1 MQFKEVIGQEKI
13 ISQLVQMHKN
23 GRVPH
28 ALMFLGNE
36 GSGNLALALAFAQYH
51 ICEDKKDDESCGVCH
66 NCRKAQKMVHPDVH
80 FSFPVI
86 GKAVSNDFVGLWR
99 NAVLENPY
107 ISYSQWIASLDTEG
121 NKQGNISKDECDSI
135 IKKLSLKT
143 FEGKK
148 KVLIIWLPEY
158 LGKEGNRLLKIIEE
172 PPENTMIILVAENQ
186 DAILQTILSRC
197 QILKIPGIDD
207 EAVVKALEQREQVD
221 SEKATATALMAAGNY
236 NAALEY
242 LHTATSEIPKLFVDW
257 LRKCYVGNPLELVKS
272 AENLATLG
280 KENQKFFL
288 KYGLHFLR
296 ELLLVKFSSGGHSRL
311 LAEELTIANK
321 LTNVIDLE
329 QLEDISEIL
338 SDCHYDL
345 ERNAYSKLLF
355 LDAGI
360 SIHRIL
366 KKKVAVSG
374 T

>member
-13 ISQLVQMHKN
+13 KRQLVQMHEN

-36 GSGNLALALAFAQYH
+36 GNGNLALALAFAQYH
-51 ICEDKKDDESCGVCH
+51 LCEDKQGDESCGICH
-66 NCRKAQKMVHPDVH
+66 NCRKAKKLVHPDIH

-86 GKAVSNDFVGLWR
+86 GSKAISNDFVKEWR
-99 NAVLENPY
+99 ELVLENPY
-107 ISYSQWIASLDTEG
+107 VNYNQWIFSIDSDG
-121 NKQGNISKDECDSI
+121 NKQGNITKDECDSI

-172 PPENTMIILVAENQ
+172 PPEDTMIILVAENQ

-197 QILKIPGIDD
+197 QLIKIPRIED
-207 EAVVKALEQREQVD
+207 EAIIKALQQKENVD
-221 SEKATATALMAAGNY
+221 LEKATATALMSAGNY

-242 LHTATSEIPKLFVDW
+242 IDAGTSEIPKLFVDW
-257 LRKCYVGNPLELVKS
+257 LRKCYVGNTIELVKL
-272 AENLATLG
+272 AETLAELG

-296 ELLLVKFSSGGHSRL
+296 EFLIVKFSNSDNSKL
-311 LAEELTIANK
+311 LTTELDVAKK
-321 LTNVIDLE
+321 LVNVINLE
-329 QLEDISEIL
+329 QLEAISTVL
-338 SDCHYDL
+338 SDCHYHI

-360 SIHRIL
+360 SVHRIL
-366 KKKVAVSG
+366 KNKIAV
-374 T
+374 